1 MDEPWMTC
9 ADYARVYE
17 GMSFRDIC
25 HQVIVYR
32 DMWKQFVTRV
42 QNMPEVALLT
52 HEDEITG
59 IIDADICV
67 DALLYLSD
75 LNTEKF
81 ARECRQ
87 MRAEDDVRCACK
99 MIVMVL
105 VPMALDRAAAA
116 GVSAPVGGVG

>member
-1 MDEPWMTC
+1 MTIGQGEPFPGSTDNVQN
-9 ADYARVYE
+9 AGR
-17 GMSFRDIC
+17 
-25 HQVIVYR
+25 
-32 DMWKQFVTRV
+32 KQFATRV
-42 QNMPEVALLT
+42 LHTPDVALLT
-52 HEDEITG
+52 DADAINDIT
-59 IIDADICV
+59 DADIRV

-81 ARECRQ
+81 ARECRR

-116 GVSAPVGGVG
+116 GLSATVGGVG